1 MSGSLGKVDQ
11 RMDEQPLAVVLGDS
25 LLIEGV
31 AMSLEDD
38 GQRLRIV
45 RVDTALPDF
54 KERVKSLNPKLVI
67 FELDNPRS
75 PTMVLLLREQ
85 PGALFLGLDPDC
97 NQVVVLNSSQHLARS
112 MTELGQLLQI
122 QMNSRV

>member
-1 MSGSLGKVDQ
+1 
-11 RMDEQPLAVVLGDS
+11 MDEQPLAVVLGDS

-54 KERVKSLNPKLVI
+54 QERVKSLNPKLVI

-75 PTMVLLLREQ
+75 PAMVPLLREQ

-97 NQVVVLNSSQHLARS
+97 SQVVVLNSSQHLARS